1 MMEKIAED
9 KQEQSFL
16 DHLEVLRWHLIRSFA
31 AILMFT
37 VLAFIFPEILFD
49 KLIFA
54 PKDPSFTT
62 YRFFCWIS
70 ETLHFGEALCIDKM
84 PFELMNINMS
94 GQFSTHIVSSIVA
107 GFVFAFPYIFWE
119 IWQFVKPALHRS
131 EKKYSKG
138 IVFYTSLL
146 FILGVL
152 FGYYAVAPLS
162 VQFLGTYQVS
172 SEVVNQIN
180 LNSYISTVTTVCLAN
195 GIVFLL
201 PVLIYFLSKLGLITP
216 NFLRQY
222 RRHALVILMILAAV
236 ITPPDIISLILVTFP
251 LMLLYE
257 VSIKV
262 SVKFQDKE

>member
-1 MMEKIAED
+1 MEKIGEE

-16 DHLEVLRWHLIRSFA
+16 EHLEVLRWHLIRSSA
-31 AILMFT
+31 AVLLFT
-37 VLAFIFPEILFD
+37 VLAFVFPEILFD
-49 KLIFA
+49 KIIFA
-54 PKDPSFTT
+54 AKDPSFAT
-62 YRFFCWIS
+62 YRFFCWMS
-70 ETLHFGEALCIDKM
+70 ETLHFGEALCIDEM

-94 GQFSTHIVSSIVA
+94 GQFSTHIVSSVVA
-107 GFVFAFPYIFWE
+107 GFVLAFPYIFWE
-119 IWQFVKPALHRS
+119 IWRFVKPALHNS
-131 EKKYSKG
+131 EKKYSRG
-138 IVFYTSLL
+138 VVFCTSLL
-146 FILGVL
+146 FTMGVL

-162 VQFLGTYQVS
+162 VQFLGNYQVS

-216 NFLRQY
+216 AFLRQY

-236 ITPPDIISLILVTFP
+236 ITPPDIMSLILVTFP

-262 SVKFQDKE
+262 SARFQDEE